1 MLVVLPENRRCPV
14 WKAREREILER
25 QNGQQEYMY
34 KLSSKIT
41 AENERWVIFAKAV
54 PVKIGTLN
62 ARQKR
67 RVKED

>member
-1 MLVVLPENRRCPV
+1 
-14 WKAREREILER
+14 
-25 QNGQQEYMY
+25 MY

-67 RVKED
+67 RVKEDYAKFPRKLLD